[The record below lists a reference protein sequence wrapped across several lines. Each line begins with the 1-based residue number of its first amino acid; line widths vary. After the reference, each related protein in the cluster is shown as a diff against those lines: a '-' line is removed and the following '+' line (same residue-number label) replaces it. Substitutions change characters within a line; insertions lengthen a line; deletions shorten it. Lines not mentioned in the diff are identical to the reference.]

1 MTITTHKLLVLF
13 FCVSTT
19 TAMAMQS
26 KEEINSKD
34 MIKVLNK
41 TAPIYKKNTTVQQPA
56 DISELLKLPRE
67 YSPRKIEKKNV
78 LKRKEARNDKNHRLL
93 HIK

>member
-26 KEEINSKD
+26 KNIKRKD
-34 MIKVLNK
+34 MIKVLDK

-67 YSPRKIEKKNV
+67 YSPRKIAKKTD
-78 LKRKEARNDKNHRLL
+78 LKRKEARNDKNRQLQ
-93 HIK
+93 IK